1 MKTKQHPTVLL
12 IENDTSVVDWYKD
25 YLKNEPMKL
34 VQVHIEAALMYLQQ
48 VIPQAVLLNLE
59 LPNRHGMNILKH
71 IHQQQ
76 LGCAVIVITT
86 DKAVDLIVEVR
97 RYGTFDV
104 IQKPFK
110 IHQLIFT
117 LHQALSK
124 SSEIPSTETGQKKVK
139 PYSQFIGTSPAMQ
152 RVYQKIAQVANSKAS
167 ILITGETGTGKELCA
182 QALHQASQRQNKPFF
197 ALNCAAIPDNLI
209 ESELFGHVKGAF
221 TGAIQNRQGMA
232 SLANGGTLFL
242 DEIGEMD
249 LNLQCKLLRFVETGT
264 FYKLGSS
271 QLETVDIRFI
281 WATNRQLHS
290 EIKAG
295 RFRQDL
301 YYRLKVSSILL
312 PPLRERGQDI
322 LRLAISFLK
331 QYTQLE
337 QKSFKGFSLEAEKI
351 LLNYDWP
358 GNVRQL
364 QNVIHNLVL
373 SHYGETITADMV
385 QCTLAEEI
393 EPPCDIMPSQSQD
406 SPLPTAEVAKTSPK
420 TIHPLW
426 QVEKNAILEAIEFC
440 NGSVVQAAKLLGIG
454 KTTLYRKLQQWKPIK
469 SSL

>member
-1 MKTKQHPTVLL
+1 MKTKQQPTVLL
-12 IENDTSVVDWYKD
+12 IENDTTVADWYKG
-25 YLKNEPMKL
+25 YLENEPMKL
-34 VQVHIEAALMYLQQ
+34 VQVHLEAALMYLQQ
-48 VIPQAVLLNLE
+48 AIPQAVLLNLE
-59 LPNRHGMNILKH
+59 LPNRHSMNILKH

-86 DKAVDLIVEVR
+86 DNAVELIVDVK
-97 RYGTFDV
+97 RYGAFDV
-104 IQKPFK
+104 LKKPFQ
-110 IHQLIFT
+110 IHQLLGT
-117 LHQALSK
+117 LHQALTK
-124 SSEIPSTETGQKKVK
+124 SSEIPPTETGQKKVK
-139 PYSQFIGTSPAMQ
+139 PYPQFIGTSPAMQ
-152 RVYQKIAQVANSKAS
+152 RVYQKIDQVANSKAS
-167 ILITGETGTGKELCA
+167 VLITGETGTGKELCA

-197 ALNCAAIPDNLI
+197 ALNCAAISHDLI

-249 LNLQCKLLRFVETGT
+249 CNLQSKLLRFVETGT

-281 WATNRQLHS
+281 WATNRHLLS

-301 YYRLKVSSILL
+301 YYRLKVTSILL
-312 PPLRERGQDI
+312 PPLRHRGYDI
-322 LRLAISFLK
+322 LQLAISFLK
-331 QYTQLE
+331 QYAQLE
-337 QKSFKGFSLEAEKI
+337 EKSFKSFSREAEKI
-351 LLNYDWP
+351 LLDYDWP

-393 EPPCDIMPSQSQD
+393 ESPCDIIPPQSLDQD
-406 SPLPTAEVAKTSPK
+406 NPLATAEVAKTSPK
-420 TIHPLW
+420 TILPLW
-426 QVEKNAILEAIEFC
+426 QVEKNAILEAIEYC
-440 NGSVVQAAKLLGIG
+440 NGSVVEAAKLLGIG

-469 SSL
+469 

>member
-110 IHQLIFT
+110 IHHLILT

-124 SSEIPSTETGQKKVK
+124 SSEIPPTETGQKKVK

-221 TGAIQNRQGMA
+221 TGAIQNRQGMT

-242 DEIGEMD
+242 DEFGEMD

-264 FYKLGSS
+264 FYKVGSS

-281 WATNRQLHS
+281 WATNRHLLS

-301 YYRLKVSSILL
+301 YYRLKVTSILL
-312 PPLRERGQDI
+312 PPLRQRGEDI

-331 QYTQLE
+331 QYAQLE
-337 QKSFKGFSLEAEKI
+337 QKSFKSFSREAEKI

-373 SHYGETITADMV
+373 SHYGGIITADML

-393 EPPCDIMPSQSQD
+393 EPLCDIIPPQTLAQD
-406 SPLPTAEVAKTSPK
+406 NPLGTPEVAKIFPK
-420 TIHPLW
+420 TIPPLW
-426 QVEKNAILEAIEFC
+426 QVEKNAIIEAIEFF
-440 NGSVVQAAKLLGIG
+440 NGNVVQAAKLLGIG
-454 KTTLYRKLQQWKPIK
+454 KTTLYRKQQNWKLIK
-469 SSL
+469 